1 MIFMKVWK
9 RVLAVMLCTAVLAG
23 AEMTGVLD
31 YTGIS
36 GEISVNAATY
46 GSFEYTVSGNA
57 VTIDKCNSTGI
68 KITVPSEID
77 GKPVTR
83 IASEAFNTCEN
94 VKMLT
99 LPDSIEDIGNMAF
112 AGCENIA
119 SLTLPSSL
127 KKIGTYAF
135 GYCIKIK
142 EVTIPAGVT
151 SIGYGAFC
159 ECYSLEKILVASG
172 NANYISRDGVLFTKD
187 MNRLMQFPAGKSGKY
202 TVPSSVSYISEYA
215 FQGCQKITEAEIP
228 FGVANIGMYA
238 FCDCPEL
245 KKVYIPAT
253 VNYIGSDAFC
263 FTEDVT
269 IYGTKDT
276 EAYLYAK
283 RNKLKFVE
291 NALANNSTISANTI
305 VLGGTVTLNA
315 KATGGAGS
323 YTYAVLYKKNSDKNW
338 TVKQNY
344 STNSRIVVKPA
355 KATDYSVCVKVKD
368 GSGTI
373 VKKFFDVKV
382 NAKLANNSTISANSI
397 KYGSTFTVN
406 AKATGGMGSYTYAVL
421 YKKQSETKWTVKQN
435 YSTNA
440 KVAVKPYKATGYNV
454 CVKVKDST
462 GTIAK
467 KYFEVNVTN

>member
-36 GEISVNAATY
+36 GEFSVNAATY

-57 VTIDKCNSTGI
+57 VTIDKCKSTGI

-187 MNRLMQFPAGKSGKY
+187 GKTLLTALHTTMTEYKVPDGVEFIDTGAFSGCKKLTLVDLPASIKTINPQAFCLCPMLTDVYCRTSEVLNISEGVFDWNLSDNL
-202 TVPSSVSYISEYA
+202 TLHVPS
-215 FQGCQKITEAEIP
+215 
-228 FGVANIGMYA
+228 
-238 FCDCPEL
+238 
-245 KKVYIPAT
+245 
-253 VNYIGSDAFC
+253 
-263 FTEDVT
+263 
-269 IYGTKDT
+269 
-276 EAYLYAK
+276 
-283 RNKLKFVE
+283 
-291 NALANNSTISANTI
+291 AL
-305 VLGGTVTLNA
+305 LNDY
-315 KATGGAGS
+315 KAHKAWGRFH
-323 YTYAVLYKKNSDKNW
+323 
-338 TVKQNY
+338 
-344 STNSRIVVKPA
+344 RIVA
-355 KATDYSVCVKVKD
+355 
-368 GSGTI
+368 I
-373 VKKFFDVKV
+373 
-382 NAKLANNSTISANSI
+382 
-397 KYGSTFTVN
+397 
-406 AKATGGMGSYTYAVL
+406 
-421 YKKQSETKWTVKQN
+421 
-435 YSTNA
+435 
-440 KVAVKPYKATGYNV
+440 
-454 CVKVKDST
+454 
-462 GTIAK
+462 
-467 KYFEVNVTN
+467 